1 MSDRLD
7 LASDDMASDDRD
19 PEGRDSEEIPT
30 TGVAE
35 LDAVIASVAVLG
47 DDRVEDHVA
56 VLESAQVA
64 LRQALDQPRAAH

>member
-7 LASDDMASDDRD
+7 LASDDLAPDERD
-19 PEGRDSEEIPT
+19 PEEIPT

-35 LDAVIASVAVLG
+35 LDAVIASVAALG
-47 DDRVEDHVA
+47 DERVEDHVA

-64 LRQALDQPRAAH
+64 LRRALDQPRAAH

>member
-1 MSDRLD
+1 MSDGVDLD
-7 LASDDMASDDRD
+7 LDSDDRSF
-19 PEGRDSEEIPT
+19 EVRGSEEIPT

-35 LDAVIASVAVLG
+35 LDAVIASVAALG
-47 DDRVEDHVA
+47 DDRVEDHVV